1 MKSPLIGGF
10 FFINNIMPNFLNPSS
25 FVLTLDSLS
34 YSGAEFTIQT
44 MILPDVSADGASLP
58 YQQIDISIPSDKITF
73 GSFEI
78 SYLIDEDLLNYKEIF
93 DWMKSNVETN
103 HSTNA
108 TRDLTLTI
116 MNSAN
121 NVTKQIKFVDA
132 YPTMISSLPF
142 DITTTDVEYLTA
154 VVSFKY
160 SYYKFL

>member
-1 MKSPLIGGF
+1 
-10 FFINNIMPNFLNPSS
+10 MPNFLNPSS
-25 FVLTLDSLS
+25 FVLTLDSQS

-44 MILPDVSADGASLP
+44 MILPDVSVEGAP
-58 YQQIDISIPSDKITF
+58 VNFKQINVGRAGDKISF

-93 DWMKSNVETN
+93 DWMKSNVETK
-103 HSTNA
+103 HST
-108 TRDLTLTI
+108 TTSSDHYRDMTLTV

-132 YPTMISSLPF
+132 YPTSLSSLPF

-154 VVSFKY
+154 VATFQY
-160 SYYKFL
+160 SYYEFV

>member
-1 MKSPLIGGF
+1 
-10 FFINNIMPNFLNPSS
+10 MPNFLNPSS

-44 MILPDVSADGASLP
+44 MMLPDVTVEGAPLQ
-58 YQQIDISIPSDKITF
+58 YKQINVGRVGDKIGF
-73 GSFEI
+73 GSFEV

-93 DWMKSNVETN
+93 DWLKSNVESNHTATN
-103 HSTNA
+103 HV
-108 TRDLTLTI
+108 RDLTLTI

-132 YPTMISSLPF
+132 YPISLSSLPF

-154 VVSFKY
+154 VVTFEY
-160 SYYKFL
+160 SYYQFI

>member
-1 MKSPLIGGF
+1 
-10 FFINNIMPNFLNPSS
+10 MPNFLNPSS

-44 MILPDVSADGASLP
+44 MMLPDVTTDGAAL
-58 YQQIDISIPSDKITF
+58 QFRQVNIATVADKIAFGTF
-73 GSFEI
+73 EV

-93 DWMKSNVETN
+93 DWMKSNVESNHTATN
-103 HSTNA
+103 HV
-108 TRDLTLTI
+108 RDLTLTV

-132 YPTMISSLPF
+132 YPTSISSLPF

-154 VVSFKY
+154 VVQFQY
-160 SYYKFL
+160 SYYAFL

>member
-1 MKSPLIGGF
+1 
-10 FFINNIMPNFLNPSS
+10 MPNFLNPSS
-25 FVLTLDSLS
+25 FVLTLDSQT

-44 MILPDVSADGASLP
+44 MILPDVSADGAVLNFK
-58 YQQIDISIPSDKITF
+58 QIDVAMASDKIQF
-73 GSFEI
+73 GAFEI

-93 DWMKSNVETN
+93 DWIKSNVEDNHTATN
-103 HSTNA
+103 H

-121 NVTKQIKFVDA
+121 NVTKQIIFVDA

-160 SYYKFL
+160 SYYQFV

>member
-1 MKSPLIGGF
+1 
-10 FFINNIMPNFLNPSS
+10 MPNFLNPSS

-44 MILPDVSADGASLP
+44 MMLPDVTAEGAALP
-58 YQQIDISIPSDKITF
+58 WQQVNIATVADKIAFGTF
-73 GSFEI
+73 EV

-93 DWMKSNVETN
+93 DWIKSNVETN
-103 HSTNA
+103 HTATNHV
-108 TRDLTLTI
+108 RDLTLTI

-132 YPTMISSLPF
+132 YPTSISSLPF

-154 VVSFKY
+154 AVSLNY
-160 SYYKFL
+160 SYYQFI